1 MEATVQQ
8 QQQQQQTQQQQQ
20 QQRLVFLMI
29 STKPQ
34 GQVKCVLFF
43 MSGAAKNVT
52 YSERQNPGF

>member
-8 QQQQQQTQQQQQ
+8 QQQQTQQQ